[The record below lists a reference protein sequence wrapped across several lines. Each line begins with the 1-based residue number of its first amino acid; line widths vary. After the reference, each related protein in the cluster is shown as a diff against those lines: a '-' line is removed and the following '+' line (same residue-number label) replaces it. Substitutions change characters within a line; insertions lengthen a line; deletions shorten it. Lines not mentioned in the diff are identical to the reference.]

1 MIENFDFYDKTVL
14 KSYNLEAT
22 MRYQLNLLDTLDVYT
37 RKHCENVANLTCRI
51 CEYLNYSQEFTI
63 YCTICAYLHDI
74 GKMFIPAKILQK
86 NGPLTDEE
94 YEIMK
99 KHTTLGY
106 NMCMNDKSLQLYAR
120 GPKFHHE
127 ALDGSGYPEG
137 LKAKDIP
144 LEGQVI
150 RVADVFDA
158 LVSKRQY
165 KSHIDI
171 SDTLQIIIKDTNPTA
186 TCSTLEDIVHDAK
199 VGKVNPKIVKALL
212 KVIIDDT
219 EYEISCADD
228 YIKYLKE
235 EIKRLEEIDMYYK
248 KMNDTKNENK
258 KAYFMEGIKYLLR
271 QGETVE
277 NYPTVLKEY
286 KEAVVVRKERIDKLY
301 VEIKKIKKLKV

>member
-1 MIENFDFYDKTVL
+1 METGIFDEKMLKAVL
-14 KSYNLEAT
+14 FHL
-22 MRYQLNLLDTLDVYT
+22 
-37 RKHCENVANLTCRI
+37 ANL
-51 CEYLNYSQEFTI
+51 S
-63 YCTICAYLHDI
+63 
-74 GKMFIPAKILQK
+74 
-86 NGPLTDEE
+86 
-94 YEIMK
+94 
-99 KHTTLGY
+99 
-106 NMCMNDKSLQLYAR
+106 
-120 GPKFHHE
+120 
-127 ALDGSGYPEG
+127 
-137 LKAKDIP
+137 
-144 LEGQVI
+144 V
-150 RVADVFDA
+150 
-158 LVSKRQY
+158 
-165 KSHIDI
+165 
-171 SDTLQIIIKDTNPTA
+171 
-186 TCSTLEDIVHDAK
+186 EDIVHDAK